1 MNNSPF
7 TLLIILPTNK
17 CIQASAQTTRFFNDL
32 DLFDQILIRIIKT
45 FGFGS
50 IYIIFCPLIPNSLL
64 SFIKKSL
71 SNNVVDMFATKKLFQ
86 LLMKGQVEFGEKDL
100 DPDWVEKV
108 WI

>member
-1 MNNSPF
+1 MNNSPS
-7 TLLIILPTNK
+7 TLLIILPTK

-32 DLFDQILIRIIKT
+32 DLFDQIQIRIIKT

-71 SNNVVDMFATKKLFQ
+71 SNNVVDMFATKKLF
-86 LLMKGQVEFGEKDL
+86 
-100 DPDWVEKV
+100 
-108 WI
+108 